1 MASVKGENITILDT
15 KPVVYPSAADW
26 GGALRVQ
33 HDTYEA
39 SALSSGSTIT
49 VARLP
54 KGAIVHGFHI
64 QHDALG
70 SGVTLALG
78 VAGATTRYM
87 GATAAATAGHLGH
100 ETDGAIGGIGV
111 ALTEET
117 DIVITTGGAAAT
129 GTIECQVFYA
139 LSAG

>member
-15 KPVVYPSAADW
+15 KPVAYPSSADF
-26 GGALRVQ
+26 GGILRVQ

-39 SALSSGSTIT
+39 AALSSGSSIT

-54 KGAIVHGFHI
+54 KGAVVHGFHI

-70 SGVTLALG
+70 SSVTLALG
-78 VAGATTRYM
+78 VSGATTRYM
-87 GATAAATAGHLGH
+87 GASAAASAGHLGH

-111 ALTEET
+111 ALTAET
-117 DIVITTGGAAAT
+117 DIIITTGGAAAT
-129 GTIECQVFYA
+129 GTIECTIFYA
-139 LSAG
+139 IP

>member
-1 MASVKGENITILDT
+1 MSSVKGENITVLDT
-15 KPVVYPSAADW
+15 KPVVYPSAADF
-26 GGALRVQ
+26 GGVVRVQ

-39 SALSSGSTIT
+39 SGLASGSDIT

-78 VAGATTRYM
+78 VSGATTRYM

-111 ALTEET
+111 ELTAET
-117 DIVITTGGAAAT
+117 DIIITTGGASAT
-129 GTIECQVFYA
+129 GTIECSIFYA
-139 LSAG
+139 MNAN